1 MQLCS
6 KVQYKSKCSTYTQHA
21 QGHTVPS
28 RNVTL
33 LAISLTGKSSWKIL
47 SVLQPVLGDTPR
59 VQHDLLS
66 SLFSVNRRSFFM
78 LLQAAKM
85 HSVHRS
91 LHSLSRQDA
100 T

>member
-28 RNVTL
+28 RNYTL
-33 LAISLTGKSSWKIL
+33 LSHLKKSYKIL
-47 SVLQPVLGDTPR
+47 SVRQPVLGDTPR
-59 VQHDLLS
+59 VQHDC
-66 SLFSVNRRSFFM
+66 LFSVNMRSFFM

-91 LHSLSRQDA
+91 LQDA